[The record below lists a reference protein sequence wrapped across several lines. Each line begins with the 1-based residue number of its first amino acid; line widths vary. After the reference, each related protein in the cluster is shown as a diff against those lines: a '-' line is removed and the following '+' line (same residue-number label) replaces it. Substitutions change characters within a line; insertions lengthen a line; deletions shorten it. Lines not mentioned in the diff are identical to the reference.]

1 VAGAETRANL
11 TVIYL
16 SMKCLCSIT
25 TLNSLWTLIFLSVSA
40 YDCEAKDEPSQTNSL
55 KRIMYRVQAGM
66 PDSNG
71 WYIAES
77 TGGNF
82 KIKFPAPFNDFEVS
96 GIDEN
101 GQKQENHM
109 VGTITKENTK
119 YSATLSVKE
128 SPVEKNFLEDF
139 LTGFK
144 RNGTLLD
151 SRQLQVL
158 GHTAIEAEQGNNT
171 RGAVMR
177 MIVAGKNVY
186 LLIAE
191 FDSDKK
197 DSLTQQIKT
206 FMDSFEIKA
215 GNWGMK

>member
-1 VAGAETRANL
+1 MWSTR
-11 TVIYL
+11 TR
-16 SMKCLCSIT
+16 
-25 TLNSLWTLIFLSVSA
+25 NSLLTIVLLLVSA
-40 YDCEAKDEPSQTNSL
+40 FGCEAKDEQDKTNSL
-55 KRIMYRVQAGM
+55 KRIMYRIQAGIQ
-66 PDSNG
+66 DSNG
-71 WYIAES
+71 WYLAES

-101 GQKQENHM
+101 GNKQENHI

-128 SPVEKNFLEDF
+128 TPVGQDFFRDF
-139 LTGFK
+139 LAGFK
-144 RNGTLLD
+144 KDGALRN

-171 RGAVMR
+171 KGSVMR
-177 MIVAGKNVY
+177 MIVVEKNVY

-197 DSLTQQIKT
+197 DALKQQIKT
-206 FMDSFEIKA
+206 FIDSFEFTA
-215 GNWGMK
+215 SSSGMK